1 MQKSEFNF
9 ELPDALIAQHPLENR
24 SDSRLLHLDKNTGEV
39 SDRQFKDLLTQL
51 QPNDL
56 LVFNNTKVIP
66 ARLKGQKATGGQV
79 EVFIERVLDEKY
91 AKTMLKANKS
101 VKLGTEIYFDGEAK
115 LRVMARKGMFFL
127 CETMDSPL
135 SELMQTH
142 GHMPL
147 PPYITRKAD
156 EADDSRYQTV
166 YAEQAGA
173 VAAPTAGL
181 HFDDELLSQIADK
194 GVRFAHVTL
203 HVGAGTFQPVKS
215 DNIHDHQ
222 MHKEWLEVT
231 PEVCDLV
238 KGTQAKGGRVIAV
251 GTTAVRCL
259 ETASQSGKIQTY
271 RGDTQIFIYPGY
283 EFKAIDGL
291 ITNFHLPEST
301 LVMLVSALA
310 SKENILSAYQHAI
323 DKEYRFFSYGDAML
337 VL

>member
-1 MQKSEFNF
+1 MQKSEFSF

-24 SDSRLLHLDKNTGEV
+24 SDSRLLHLDKNAGEV

-127 CETMDSPL
+127 CETIDSSL
-135 SELMQTH
+135 SELMQAH

-181 HFDDELLSQIADK
+181 HFDDELLAQIADK

-215 DNIHDHQ
+215 DSIHDHQ

-231 PEVCDLV
+231 LEVCDMV
-238 KGTQAKGGRVIAV
+238 KDTQAKGGRVIAV

-259 ETASQSGKIQTY
+259 ETASQSGNIQPY
-271 RGDTQIFIYPGY
+271 QGDTQIFIYPGY
-283 EFKAIDGL
+283 EFKSIDGL

-310 SKENILSAYQHAI
+310 GKNNILNAYQHAI
-323 DKEYRFFSYGDAML
+323 EKEYRFFSYGDAML
-337 VL
+337 II

>member
-9 ELPDALIAQHPLENR
+9 ELPEHLIAQHPLENR
-24 SDSRLLHLDKNTGEV
+24 SDSRLLHLDKASGEV
-39 SDRQFKDLLTQL
+39 VDRLFKDLLSQL

-101 VKLGTEIYFDGEAK
+101 VKLGTKIYFDGEAK
-115 LRVMARKGMFFL
+115 LRVMAHKGMFFL
-127 CETMDSPL
+127 CETIETTL
-135 SELMQTH
+135 ANLMQAH

-166 YAEQAGA
+166 YAAQAGA

-181 HFDDELLSQIADK
+181 HFDDQLLSQIKAK
-194 GVRFAHVTL
+194 GVQFAHVTL

-231 PEVCDLV
+231 PEVCDMV
-238 KGTQAKGGRVIAV
+238 KNTQAKGGRVIAV

-259 ETASQSGKIQTY
+259 ETASQSGDIEPYQ
-271 RGDTQIFIYPGY
+271 GDTQIFIFPGY

-310 SKENILSAYQHAI
+310 GKDNILNAYQHAI
-323 DKEYRFFSYGDAML
+323 EKEYRFFSYGDAML
-337 VL
+337 II

>member
-39 SDRQFKDLLTQL
+39 CDRQFKDLLSQL

-101 VKLGTEIYFDGEAK
+101 VKLGTAIYFDGVAK
-115 LRVMARKGMFFL
+115 LRVMARNGMFFL
-127 CETMDSPL
+127 CETIDSPL
-135 SELMQTH
+135 SELMQAH

-156 EADDSRYQTV
+156 EDDDSRYQTV

-231 PEVCDLV
+231 PEVCDIV
-238 KGTQAKGGRVIAV
+238 KDTQAKGGRVIAV

-259 ETASQSGKIQTY
+259 ETASQSGNIQPFQ
-271 RGDTQIFIYPGY
+271 GDTQIFIFPGY

-310 SKENILSAYQHAI
+310 GKDNILNAYQHAI
-323 DKEYRFFSYGDAML
+323 EKEYRFFSYGDAML
-337 VL
+337 II

>member
-9 ELPDALIAQHPLENR
+9 ELPEHLIAQHPLENR
-24 SDSRLLHLDKNTGEV
+24 SDSSLLHLDKASGAVN
-39 SDRQFKDLLTQL
+39 DRQFKDLLTQL
-51 QPNDL
+51 QPCDL

-66 ARLKGQKATGGQV
+66 ARLKGQKATGGKL
-79 EVFIERVLDEKY
+79 EVFIERVLTDKY

-101 VKLGTEIYFDGEAK
+101 VKLGTEIYFGGEAK

-127 CETMDSPL
+127 CETIEITLAD
-135 SELMQTH
+135 LMQAH

-166 YAEQAGA
+166 YAAQAGA

-181 HFDDELLSQIADK
+181 HFDDELLSQIEAK
-194 GVRFAHVTL
+194 GVQLAHVTL

-215 DNIHDHQ
+215 DNIHDHE

-231 PEVCDLV
+231 PEVCEQV
-238 KGTQAKGGRVIAV
+238 KATKAQGGRVIAV

-259 ETASQSGKIQTY
+259 ETASQSGKIQPY
-271 RGDTQIFIYPGY
+271 QGDTQIFIYPGY

-310 SKENILSAYQHAI
+310 GKDNILNAYQHAI
-323 DKEYRFFSYGDAML
+323 EQEYRFFSYGDAML
-337 VL
+337 II